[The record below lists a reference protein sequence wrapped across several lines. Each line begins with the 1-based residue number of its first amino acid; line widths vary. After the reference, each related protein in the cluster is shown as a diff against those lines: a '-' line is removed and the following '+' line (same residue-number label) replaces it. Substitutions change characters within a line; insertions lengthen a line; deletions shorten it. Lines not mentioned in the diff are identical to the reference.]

1 VTGLLLG
8 RLEAGGRYQG
18 YAGGILYPRGSFARP
33 TKRIRLPG
41 PISEVTFHG
50 QEKVMKNRTLCIL
63 GVVFVGV
70 LVTMASPKHRP
81 PARPEDVT
89 ELKVTIREWAVP
101 TKGAHPHDP
110 AVGPD
115 GALWFTEQMA
125 NKLGRLD
132 PETGAFKEYPLVA
145 GKNSGPHGL
154 TADSEGNIWY
164 TANFAGYIGK
174 LDPRTG
180 KVTEYKMPDEKS
192 DDPHTAVFDA
202 HGILW
207 FTAQGRNTVGRLD
220 PKTGK
225 VVLKAV
231 PTESALPYGIQV
243 NSKGVPVFCE
253 LGTNK
258 MGSIDTKTLEI
269 TEYTLPESARP
280 RRLAI
285 AADDTVYFTDFKS
298 GHLGRLNMST
308 GEVKMYPSP
317 GGAESNPYGITI
329 TPDGMVWYSES
340 GVNPNTIIRFDPKKE
355 TFARATIPSS
365 GGVVRNMVATRDGR
379 VYIACSGVDKVG
391 VVEAAAK

>member
-1 VTGLLLG
+1 VDLCVQEKGILAPRLISEIPLQHREMDMKTLTLGILGLLL
-8 RLEAGGRYQG
+8 
-18 YAGGILYPRGSFARP
+18 
-33 TKRIRLPG
+33 
-41 PISEVTFHG
+41 
-50 QEKVMKNRTLCIL
+50 
-63 GVVFVGV
+63 VGV
-70 LVTMASPKHRP
+70 LMALASPKHRP
-81 PARPEDVT
+81 PAQPGDVA
-89 ELKVTIREWAVP
+89 ELKVKIREWSVP

-132 PETGAFKEYPLVA
+132 PKTGNFREYPLVY

-154 TADSEGNIWY
+154 VADANGNIWY
-164 TANFAGYIGK
+164 TANFGGYIGK

-180 KVTEYKMPDEKS
+180 DVTEFRMPSEKV

-202 HGILW
+202 QGTLW
-207 FTAQGRNTVGRLD
+207 FTAQGGNAVGRLD
-220 PKTGK
+220 PNTGK
-225 VVLKAV
+225 IVLKEV

-243 NSKGVPVFCE
+243 NSKGLPVFCE
-253 LGTNK
+253 LGSNK
-258 MGSIDTKTLEI
+258 IGSVNPKSLEI

-308 GEVKMYPSP
+308 GEVKMYASP
-317 GGAESNPYGITI
+317 GGPESNPYGITI
-329 TPDGMVWYSES
+329 TPNGMVWYSES
-340 GVNPNTIIRFDPKKE
+340 GVNPNTIVRFDPRTE
-355 TFARATIPSS
+355 TFARANIPSG
-365 GGVVRNMVATRDGR
+365 GGVVRNMAATADGR

-391 VVEAAAK
+391 IVETASKR